1 MSSEEFEDAEE
12 EFTSYFN
19 ELQNLINN
27 RLNKLQGEA
36 RKKELR
42 NAEKLYEDADL
53 QLSQMVDEA
62 QKAPGAFRTQLM
74 GKTRTYRADLTRIK
88 RELVKISSASAIASS
103 SSGGLR
109 EDLLETSS
117 QNKFQVEQRNKMIE
131 GLESLNR
138 GSQSVGRS
146 QRIAAETDEV
156 GVQIIGDLD
165 DQRESLIRT
174 KDKLKETETNLG
186 KSRRILNSMAIRVA
200 TNKLLLAI
208 IIVMELAILGG
219 VVYLKFFNKK
229 KKT

>member
-1 MSSEEFEDAEE
+1 
-12 EFTSYFN
+12 
-19 ELQNLINN
+19 
-27 RLNKLQGEA
+27 
-36 RKKELR
+36 
-42 NAEKLYEDADL
+42 
-53 QLSQMVDEA
+53 MVDEA
-62 QKAPGAFRTQLM
+62 QKAPGPFRTQLM

-88 RELVKISSASAIASS
+88 RELVKISSASAIALS

-174 KDKLKETETNLG
+174 KDKLKETDTNLG

-208 IIVMELAILGG
+208 IIVVELAILGG